1 MRASPT
7 DRVPAPRQLRLRDLV
22 AVGAGGLASRRLR
35 ATLSALGVAIG
46 IAAIVAVLGISESSK
61 ADLLAQ
67 LDRLGTNLLTVAPG
81 QTFAGDN
88 ATLPKQAVGMI
99 RRIRPVQQTAA
110 IATVSDTAVYRS
122 DRIPPEETGGLSVT
136 AADLRLPEAVGASV
150 AKGSFLNA
158 ATARYPATVLGAT
171 TATQLGIDR
180 IGSQVW
186 LGGRWFTVVGILD
199 PVTLAPDLDQ
209 AALVGFPAAEALLDS
224 DGSPTTIY
232 VRADPADVTQVQ
244 GVLAATANPEHPNE
258 VQVSRPSDAL
268 AAQAAAKS
276 ALNSLLL
283 GLGAV
288 ALLVGGVG
296 IANVDGDRRAGAAQ
310 RDRPAPR
317 ARRHPRPRTHPVPGR
332 VAAAGAAGRR
342 RRGGDRRAGHRRLR
356 AAPALAGGGAADRR
370 CRRGRRGARPWR
382 GRRPV
387 PRGPRRPAVTHRR
400 APHRVTTTRRRGGLA
415 RTACRWAATTGAH
428 GRQRPWA
435 PWSGDGQLR
444 GASGCGG

>member
-1 MRASPT
+1 MRASPSDRAPT
-7 DRVPAPRQLRLRDLV
+7 NRVPAPRPLRLRDLV

-35 ATLSALGVAIG
+35 AALSALGVAIG

-81 QTFAGDN
+81 QTFAGED
-88 ATLPKQAVGMI
+88 ATLPQESVGMI
-99 RRIRPVQQTAA
+99 RRIGPVQQTAA
-110 IATVSDTAVYRS
+110 IARVSSTAVYRS
-122 DRIPPEETGGLSVT
+122 DRIPAEETGGLTVA
-136 AADLRLPEAVGASV
+136 AADLRLLEAVGATV

-171 TATQLGIDR
+171 TAAQLGIDR

-199 PVTLAPDLDQ
+199 PVTLAHELDQ
-209 AALVGFPAAEALLDS
+209 AALIGFPAAEGLLGS

-232 VRADPADVTQVQ
+232 VRADPAYVTDVQ

-283 GLGAV
+283 G
-288 ALLVGGVG
+288 GGVG
-296 IANVDGDRRAGAAQ
+296 IANVMVIGVLERRSEIGLRRALGATRGHVRTQFLVESLLLALLGGAGGVALGAVVTAAYALHQ
-310 RDRPAPR
+310 RWQVV
-317 ARRHPRPRTHPVPGR
+317 VPLT
-332 VAAAGAAGRR
+332 GAAG
-342 RRGGDRRAGHRRLR
+342 GVG
-356 AAPALAGGGAADRR
+356 AALALGALAGLY
-370 CRRGRRGARPWR
+370 
-382 GRRPV
+382 
-387 PRGPRRPAVTHRR
+387 PAVR
-400 APHRVTTTRRRGGLA
+400 AA
-415 RTACRWAATTGAH
+415 RLSPTDA
-428 GRQRPWA
+428 
-435 PWSGDGQLR
+435 LR
-444 GASGCGG
+444 TV

>member
-1 MRASPT
+1 MRASPSDRAPT
-7 DRVPAPRQLRLRDLV
+7 NRVPAPRPLRLRDLV

-35 ATLSALGVAIG
+35 AALSALGVAIG

-81 QTFAGDN
+81 QTFAGED
-88 ATLPKQAVGMI
+88 ATLPQESVGMI
-99 RRIRPVQQTAA
+99 RRIGPVQQTAA
-110 IATVSDTAVYRS
+110 IARVSSTAVYRS
-122 DRIPPEETGGLSVT
+122 DRIPPEETGGLTVA
-136 AADLRLPEAVGASV
+136 AADLRLLEAVGATV

-171 TATQLGIDR
+171 TAAQLGIDR

-186 LGGRWFTVVGILD
+186 LGGRWFTVVGILA
-199 PVTLAPDLDQ
+199 PVTLAHELDQ
-209 AALVGFPAAEALLDS
+209 AALIGFPAAEGLLGS

-232 VRADPADVTQVQ
+232 VRADPAYVTDVQ

-296 IANVDGDRRAGAAQ
+296 IANVMVIGVLERRSEIGLRRALGATRGHVRTQFLVESLLLALLGGAGGVALGAVVTAAYALHQ
-310 RDRPAPR
+310 RWQVV
-317 ARRHPRPRTHPVPGR
+317 VPLT
-332 VAAAGAAGRR
+332 GAAG
-342 RRGGDRRAGHRRLR
+342 GVG
-356 AAPALAGGGAADRR
+356 AALALGALAGLY
-370 CRRGRRGARPWR
+370 
-382 GRRPV
+382 
-387 PRGPRRPAVTHRR
+387 PAVR
-400 APHRVTTTRRRGGLA
+400 AA
-415 RTACRWAATTGAH
+415 RLSPTDA
-428 GRQRPWA
+428 
-435 PWSGDGQLR
+435 LR
-444 GASGCGG
+444 TV